1 MNFYPPVLGHNG
13 TFSTVW
19 LVATKGRKVTR
30 REILRVGVKSTCENL
45 IDYVLGRV
53 LPPEAGLPRPRF
65 SLYLSSQLQYGVV
78 VVFHRQCALLL
89 EDLQSFMFKM
99 SKMGTVQMIDLAGT
113 KRQDELA

>member
-1 MNFYPPVLGHNG
+1 M
-13 TFSTVW
+13 
-19 LVATKGRKVTR
+19 
-30 REILRVGVKSTCENL
+30 
-45 IDYVLGRV
+45 LGRV

-89 EDLQSFMFKM
+89 GKRAVGPRPPHLLLLLFLQQGLCLAEDLQSFMFKM